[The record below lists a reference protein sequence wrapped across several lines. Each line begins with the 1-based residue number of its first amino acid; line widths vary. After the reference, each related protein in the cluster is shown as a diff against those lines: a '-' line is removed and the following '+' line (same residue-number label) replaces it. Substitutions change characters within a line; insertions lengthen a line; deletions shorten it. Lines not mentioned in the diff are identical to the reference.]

1 MIQSIICESLVL
13 IELTF
18 QVAINKFLL
27 KYVELKIAN
36 KFWYLIILE
45 INKMKI
51 YFYENLSKPITLIIF
66 LISIISFKGNLLNAE
81 YLSEEL
87 QIESSTKSDDDE
99 SAIPTNPFELV
110 EMIRRYNSLN
120 DATNPSDALDNAL
133 EAFNNLE
140 EK

>member
-1 MIQSIICESLVL
+1 
-13 IELTF
+13 
-18 QVAINKFLL
+18 
-27 KYVELKIAN
+27 
-36 KFWYLIILE
+36 
-45 INKMKI
+45 MKI
-51 YFYENLSKPITLIIF
+51 YSYENISKPITLIIF
-66 LISIISFKGNLLNAE
+66 LISIISFKGNLLKAE

-87 QIESSTKSDDDE
+87 QIESSTKSDDNE